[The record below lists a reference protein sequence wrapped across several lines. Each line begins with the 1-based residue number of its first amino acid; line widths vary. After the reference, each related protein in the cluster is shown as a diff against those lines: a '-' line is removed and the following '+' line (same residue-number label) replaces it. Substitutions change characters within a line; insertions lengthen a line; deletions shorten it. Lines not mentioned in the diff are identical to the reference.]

1 MSLKKELTVKEI
13 DSLKEVE
20 ITSDEWENLLQNIDN
35 EKNFRKKV
43 AQYKVIWLTIEEIAE
58 RTWMSVSR
66 IKKVSASMKDLLN
79 DYDKNLIKKHTL
91 WLVKILNEE
100 TWKDYNDLDNK
111 KDNETIKVKSTL
123 RKEMDDRYKNM
134 LRLFWMSEEKQRI
147 EVEWNEK
154 MSAILSSL
162 WFENDE
168 K

>member
-1 MSLKKELTVKEI
+1 MTKDLTVKEI
-13 DSLKEVE
+13 DELKTVDINEN
-20 ITSDEWENLLQNIDN
+20 WEETLLSIDQ
-35 EKNFRKKV
+35 EKNFRKKI
-43 AQYKVIWLTIEEIAE
+43 AQYKVIWLTINEMAE

-66 IKKVSASMKDLLN
+66 IKKISASMKELLD
-79 DYDKNLIKKHTL
+79 DYDKNVIKKHTL

-100 TWKDYNDLDNK
+100 TWKDYNELELS
-111 KDNETIKVKSTL
+111 KDTETLKVKSTL

-134 LRLFWMSEEKQRI
+134 LRLFGMSEERQRI

-162 WFENDE
+162 WFKNDE